1 MSVLPEIP
9 EAVKEKASDILLN
22 MVNVTIQ
29 TMNDVVAFGKQQIPE
44 VIHQLL
50 MWKAV
55 ESFIPFA
62 VNVILMVIGIL
73 LMTRW
78 GKKVGNAISAK
89 RDKAE
94 QDYKDGK
101 SWTRLERG
109 YSTTSIFYDFFM
121 ATSSFVRL
129 VLVVVGFI
137 LLLNAAQTA
146 LHSLEWLK
154 ILVAP
159 KVYLIEYAAELIKQ
173 AK

>member
-62 VNVILMVIGIL
+62 VNIILMVIGIL

-78 GKKVGNAISAK
+78 GKRVGNAMAEKREKAK
-89 RDKAE
+89 E
-94 QDYKDGK
+94 DYKNAEP
-101 SWTRLERG
+101 WTRWSSG
-109 YSTTSIFYDFFM
+109 TSLTSHSYDVFM
-121 ATSSFVRL
+121 GTSGLVRW
-129 VLVVVGFI
+129 VVVSIGLV
-137 LLLNAAQTA
+137 LLLNATAAA

>member
-9 EAVKEKASDILLN
+9 EAVKEKASEILLN

-62 VNVILMVIGIL
+62 VNVLLMIIGLL

-78 GKKVGNAISAK
+78 GKQVGNAVAAK
-89 RDKAE
+89 REKAK
-94 QDYKDGK
+94 QDYEDGEP
-101 SWTRLERG
+101 WTRIDRR
-109 YSTTSIFYDFFM
+109 YSTTSASYDFFM
-121 ATSSFVRL
+121 ATSGFVRW
-129 VLVVVGFI
+129 VVVVVGFI
-137 LLLNAAQTA
+137 LLLNATQAA